1 MSIEEI
7 RKQVAVALEA
17 ANEKKALDVTL
28 LQLPHES
35 STFTDYFLI
44 CSGSNPRQ
52 VQAIADE
59 VDERLSKDLH
69 VEPNAR
75 EGYNTAEWILLDYVD
90 FVVHI
95 FNAQRRAYY
104 DLERLWKSAHRV
116 TPEELLGEAPPAP
129 TAVETAQ
136 PEAVPAEVAPAV
148 AKKPTVKKPAAKK
161 VAAKKAVAKKVAVK
175 KAAVKPVAKK
185 AVAKNAVKKAAAKA
199 VKPAA
204 KKKVAAKK
212 VVAKKAV
219 AKKTIAKKA
228 VVKKAATKKVAVKK
242 VAAKKPVA
250 KKAAKKASKRK

>member
-1 MSIEEI
+1 MSTQEI

-17 ANEKKALDVTL
+17 VNNKKALDVTL

-116 TPEELLGEAPPAP
+116 TAEELLGKPKPVAAAE
-129 TAVETAQ
+129 
-136 PEAVPAEVAPAV
+136 PEPVVVAAA
-148 AKKPTVKKPAAKK
+148 AKKAAVKKP
-161 VAAKKAVAKKVAVK
+161 AAKKAVAKKPAAK
-175 KAAVKPVAKK
+175 KAAVKKVVAKK
-185 AVAKNAVKKAAAKA
+185 SVKKAAKKA
-199 VKPAA
+199 AKPAA
-204 KKKVAAKK
+204 KKATVKKVAAKK
-212 VVAKKAV
+212 TV

-228 VVKKAATKKVAVKK
+228 AV
-242 VAAKKPVA
+242 KKPVA
-250 KKAAKKASKRK
+250 KKPAVKKAVKKAAKRK